1 MNNEQLNIIAC
12 NSSAQ
17 VIDAI
22 FDNDG
27 KFEIAKHD
35 VLEFTPSGYFKNYNH
50 PERIFWPQNSHPYN
64 QESLYIVDSV
74 KQAEKKYEVTLN
86 KWDFGGPTIIGN
98 TEQTCCIVIPTYRL
112 IEVTKKHGFK
122 ETEQALEWFKKEF
135 LFQTTENSYLFF
147 RILSNTS
154 NLEGGW
160 LGCNYVANIESK
172 KVDGKEY
179 LFVSN
184 LKKSPQKKLNV
195 QKGIAHIRF
204 VSEQEV
210 IVSDPI
216 LNAQLAKQAADP
228 NSIINLWEKYNQVDA
243 KMLEDYKIQSG
254 ILRIEKITAKG
265 ENCSATLQNKSEEIE
280 NFKNIYDQLNA
291 NQKNSYS
298 IYVFSKRKSYN
309 ICDERIDEKT
319 RTISWKWGE
328 RKPKY
333 DNSER
338 LELEGFAIDF
348 KPWSIASNRRT
359 AALEN
364 IRTRNIPIASITDI
378 LNKTTLPSFGSAA
391 IPKRLNDLKIEAAFG
406 NRKPNEAQKRALKV
420 CLSTPDIALIQGP
433 PGTGKTSV
441 INALQKYLQSIDPK
455 HPEKM
460 PSILLTSFQHVAVD
474 NVADGSSI
482 WGLPVF
488 RFYGEQKDK
497 EQIFRGL
504 QKWQEDT
511 AKKID
516 EQINKLQSDS
526 QYIEYEKLQISLNAL
541 SAASSSYEIRNLL
554 QEIINL
560 AVTNSILSP
569 SEVDTLKEFKKKFQ
583 VKQINNKFYQ
593 CLMGLRTTS
602 TGFND
607 DGKRMIEHVLEYYDL
622 RKDSLNCY
630 ALEKGYDQLK
640 KLANSTPSQEDL
652 DWVEELRNKCIE
664 QMVPNPTDSFDNQL
678 FTILKDYIDTTIVP
692 NIRERIRQTD
702 LQKLIVLNSYKENVG
717 FKSIRNAMLRYAMT
731 YAATVQQS
739 KSESFVRLLGKKNFE
754 FDYVIID
761 EAARANPLDLFIP
774 ITLARKK
781 VILVGDH
788 KQLPQLVD
796 QDILEQMESSN
807 DSRERFEELKGF
819 MEKSLFESLWD
830 YLKTERNDGIVRT
843 VTLDTQYRMPQKL
856 SDFVSRNFYGDET
869 HIQTGKNPN
878 DCIHHVSRYT
888 KKNGDCK
895 CAVWENVDSKES
907 GKISKTNEA
916 EAELI
921 IKRIKEIIKE
931 TDETIGVIASYSAQ
945 TRLIDKI
952 AKSDAELKKKIDNKH
967 LEIGSIDAFQ
977 GRQFDIVFF
986 SVVRSN
992 DRNNFGFLKSENR
1005 LNVAFSRQ
1013 KKLLVIVGNR
1023 KMYETEKAQEEVPA
1037 LKEFIKLADEEK

>member
-17 VIDAI
+17 VIDTI

-50 PERIFWPQNSHPYN
+50 PERIFWPQNSHPYT

-74 KQAEKKYEVTLN
+74 KQADKKCEVTLN

-98 TEQTCCIVIPTYRL
+98 TEQTCSIVIPTYRL
-112 IEVTKKHGFK
+112 IEVTKKYGFK

-319 RTISWKWGE
+319 RTVSWKWGE

-333 DNSER
+333 DNSEK

-364 IRTRNIPIASITDI
+364 IRTRNIPIAAITDI

-391 IPKRLNDLKIEAAFG
+391 APKRLNDLKIEAAFG

-420 CLSTPDIALIQGP
+420 CLGTPDIALIQGP

-583 VKQINNKFYQ
+583 VKQINNKFSQ
-593 CLMGLRTTS
+593 CLMGLRTTN

-1037 LKEFIKLADEEK
+1037 LKDFIKLADEEK

>member
-1 MNNEQLNIIAC
+1 MNNKQLNIIAC
-12 NSSAQ
+12 NSAAQ
-17 VIDAI
+17 VTDVV
-22 FDNDG
+22 FDDDG
-27 KFEIAKHD
+27 KTEIAQYD
-35 VLEFTPSGYFKNYNH
+35 VLEFTAGGYFRNCNH
-50 PERIFWPQNSHPYN
+50 PERIFWPQGSSEYN
-64 QESLYIVDSV
+64 QESLYIVNSV
-74 KQAEKKYEVTLN
+74 KQADKNYEVTLN

-98 TEQTCCIVIPTYRL
+98 TEQTCSIVIPTYRL
-112 IEVTKKHGFK
+112 IEVTKKYGFK

-243 KMLEDYKIQSG
+243 KMLEDYKIQTG

-391 IPKRLNDLKIEAAFG
+391 APKRLNDLKIEAAFG

-516 EQINKLQSDS
+516 EQINKLQTDS

-602 TGFND
+602 TGYND
-607 DGKRMIEHVLEYYDL
+607 DGKRMIERVLEYYDL

-640 KLANSTPSQEDL
+640 KLANSNPSQNDL
-652 DWVEELRNKCIE
+652 DWIEELRNKCIE
-664 QMVPNPTDSFDNQL
+664 QMVPNPTDSFDNHL
-678 FTILKDYIDTTIVP
+678 FTILKDYIETTIEP
-692 NIRERIRQTD
+692 NIKERIRQTD
-702 LQKLIVLNSYKENVG
+702 LQKLIVLNGYKENVG

-856 SDFVSRNFYGDET
+856 SDFVSRNFYGDEA
-869 HIQTGKNPN
+869 HIQTGKDPK

-888 KKNGDCK
+888 KKNGECK
-895 CAVWENVDSKES
+895 CAVWEDVDSKES
-907 GKISKTNEA
+907 GKISKTNEE
-916 EAELI
+916 EAKLI

-931 TDETIGVIASYSAQ
+931 TDESIGVIASYSAQ
-945 TRLIDKI
+945 TRLIDRM
-952 AKSDAELKKKIDNKH
+952 AQSDAELKKKIDSKL

-992 DRNNFGFLKSENR
+992 DRNIFGFLKSENR

-1013 KKLLVIVGNR
+1013 KKLLVVVGNR
-1023 KMYETEKAQEEVPA
+1023 KMYESEKAQSDVPA
-1037 LKEFIKLADEEK
+1037 LAEFIKLADEEQ

>member
-1 MNNEQLNIIAC
+1 MNSKELNTIAF

-17 VIDAI
+17 VTDIV
-22 FDNDG
+22 FDDDG
-27 KFEIAKHD
+27 KTGIAKYD
-35 VLEFTPSGYFKNYNH
+35 VLEFTAGGYFRNSNH
-50 PERIFWPQNSHPYN
+50 PERRFWPQSSSEYN

-74 KQAEKKYEVTLN
+74 KQADKKCEVTLN

-98 TEQTCCIVIPTYRL
+98 TEQTCSIVIPTYRL
-112 IEVTKKHGFK
+112 IEVTKKYGFK

-135 LFQTTENSYLFF
+135 LFQTTENLYLFF

-228 NSIINLWEKYNQVDA
+228 NSIINLWEEYNQVDA
-243 KMLEDYKIQSG
+243 KMLEYYKIQSG

-441 INALQKYLQSIDPK
+441 INALQKYLQSIDSK
-455 HPEKM
+455 YPEKM

-474 NVADGSSI
+474 NVADRSSI

-640 KLANSTPSQEDL
+640 KLANSTPSQDDL

-830 YLKTERNDGIVRT
+830 YLKTERNDGFVRT

-952 AKSDAELKKKIDNKH
+952 AKSDAELKKKIDSKQ

-992 DRNNFGFLKSENR
+992 DRSNFGFLKSENR

>member
-50 PERIFWPQNSHPYN
+50 PERIFWPKNSHPYN

-74 KQAEKKYEVTLN
+74 KQADKKCEVTLN

-98 TEQTCCIVIPTYRL
+98 TEQTCSIVIPTYRL
-112 IEVTKKHGFK
+112 IEVTNKYGFK

-378 LNKTTLPSFGSAA
+378 LNKTTLPSFDSAA

-460 PSILLTSFQHVAVD
+460 PSILLTSFQQVAVD

-516 EQINKLQSDS
+516 EQINKFQSDS

-652 DWVEELRNKCIE
+652 DWVEKLRNKCIE

-895 CAVWENVDSKES
+895 CAVWENIDSKES

>member
-74 KQAEKKYEVTLN
+74 KQAAKKCEVTLN

-98 TEQTCCIVIPTYRL
+98 TEQTCSIVIPTYRL
-112 IEVTKKHGFK
+112 IEVTKKYGFK

-378 LNKTTLPSFGSAA
+378 LNKTTLPSFDSAA

-420 CLSTPDIALIQGP
+420 CLNTPDIALIQGP

-511 AKKID
+511 AKKIN

-602 TGFND
+602 TGYND
-607 DGKRMIEHVLEYYDL
+607 DGKRMIERVLEYYDL

-640 KLANSTPSQEDL
+640 KLANSNPSQNDL
-652 DWVEELRNKCIE
+652 DWIEKLRNKCIE
-664 QMVPNPTDSFDNQL
+664 QMVPNPTDSFDNHL
-678 FTILKDYIDTTIVP
+678 FTILKDYIDTTIEP
-692 NIRERIRQTD
+692 NIKERIRQTD
-702 LQKLIVLNSYKENVG
+702 LQKLIVLNGYKENVG

-931 TDETIGVIASYSAQ
+931 TDESIGVIASYSAQ
-945 TRLIDKI
+945 TRLIDRM
-952 AKSDAELKKKIDNKH
+952 AQSDAELKKKIDSKL

-992 DRNNFGFLKSENR
+992 DKNIFGFLKSENR

-1013 KKLLVIVGNR
+1013 KKLLVVVGNR

-1037 LKEFIKLADEEK
+1037 LKEFIKLADEEQ

>member
-74 KQAEKKYEVTLN
+74 KQADKKYEVTLN

-98 TEQTCCIVIPTYRL
+98 TEQTCSIVIPTYRL
-112 IEVTKKHGFK
+112 IEVTKKYGFK

-195 QKGIAHIRF
+195 QKGIARIRF
-204 VSEQEV
+204 VSEQEA

-364 IRTRNIPIASITDI
+364 IRTRNIPIVSITDI
-378 LNKTTLPSFGSAA
+378 LNKTTLPSFDSAA

-420 CLSTPDIALIQGP
+420 CLNTPDIALIQGP

-516 EQINKLQSDS
+516 EQINKFQSDS

-583 VKQINNKFYQ
+583 IKQINNKFYQ
-593 CLMGLRTTS
+593 CLMGLRTTN

-630 ALEKGYDQLK
+630 ALEKGFDQLK

-992 DRNNFGFLKSENR
+992 DRNIFGFLKSENR

-1013 KKLLVIVGNR
+1013 KKLLVVVGNR
-1023 KMYETEKAQEEVPA
+1023 KMYESEKAQSDVPA
-1037 LKEFIKLADEEK
+1037 LAEFIKLADEEK

>member
-50 PERIFWPQNSHPYN
+50 PERIFWPQNSLPYN

-74 KQAEKKYEVTLN
+74 KQADKKYEVTLN

-98 TEQTCCIVIPTYRL
+98 TEQTCNIVIPTYRL
-112 IEVTKKHGFK
+112 IEVTKKYGFK

-204 VSEQEV
+204 VSEQEA

-243 KMLEDYKIQSG
+243 QMLEDYKIQSG

-319 RTISWKWGE
+319 RTVSWKWGE

-333 DNSER
+333 DNSEK

-348 KPWSIASNRRT
+348 KPWSIASKRRT

-391 IPKRLNDLKIEAAFG
+391 VPKRLNDLKIEAAFG
-406 NRKPNEAQKRALKV
+406 NRRPNEAQKRALKV
-420 CLSTPDIALIQGP
+420 CLNTPDIALIQGP

-516 EQINKLQSDS
+516 EQINKLQSDT

-678 FTILKDYIDTTIVP
+678 FTILKDYIDTTIEP

-796 QDILEQMESSN
+796 QDILEQMECSN

>member
-50 PERIFWPQNSHPYN
+50 PERIFWPQTSLPYN

-74 KQAEKKYEVTLN
+74 KQADKKYEVTLN

-319 RTISWKWGE
+319 RTVSWKWGE

-333 DNSER
+333 DNSEK

-420 CLSTPDIALIQGP
+420 CLNTPDIALIQGP

-560 AVTNSILSP
+560 AVTNSLLSP

-692 NIRERIRQTD
+692 NIKERIRQTD

-856 SDFVSRNFYGDET
+856 SDFVSRKFYGDET
-869 HIQTGKNPN
+869 HIKTGKNPN

>member
-17 VIDAI
+17 VIDTI

-74 KQAEKKYEVTLN
+74 KQADKKCEVTLN

-98 TEQTCCIVIPTYRL
+98 TEQTCSIVIPTYRL
-112 IEVTKKHGFK
+112 IEVTKKYGFK

-319 RTISWKWGE
+319 RTVSWKWGE

-333 DNSER
+333 DNSEK

-364 IRTRNIPIASITDI
+364 IRTRNIPIAAITDI

-391 IPKRLNDLKIEAAFG
+391 APKRLNDLKIEAAFG
-406 NRKPNEAQKRALKV
+406 NRKPNEAQKKALKV
-420 CLSTPDIALIQGP
+420 CLGTPDIALIQGP

-593 CLMGLRTTS
+593 CLMGLRTTN

-952 AKSDAELKKKIDNKH
+952 AKSDAELKKKIDSKQ

>member
-50 PERIFWPQNSHPYN
+50 PERIFWPQNSLPYN

-74 KQAEKKYEVTLN
+74 KLAEKKYEVTLN

-98 TEQTCCIVIPTYRL
+98 TEQTCNIVIPTYRL
-112 IEVTKKHGFK
+112 IEVTKKYGFK

-204 VSEQEV
+204 VSEQEA

-243 KMLEDYKIQSG
+243 QMLEDYKIQSG

-319 RTISWKWGE
+319 RTVSWKWGE

-333 DNSER
+333 DNSEK

-348 KPWSIASNRRT
+348 KPWSIASKRRT

-391 IPKRLNDLKIEAAFG
+391 VPKRLNDLKIEAAFG
-406 NRKPNEAQKRALKV
+406 NRRPNEAQKRALKV
-420 CLSTPDIALIQGP
+420 CLNTPDIALIQGP

-516 EQINKLQSDS
+516 EQINKLQSDT

-678 FTILKDYIDTTIVP
+678 FTILKDYIDTTIEP

-796 QDILEQMESSN
+796 QDILEQMECSN

>member
-1 MNNEQLNIIAC
+1 MNNKQLNIIAF

-17 VIDAI
+17 VTDVV
-22 FDNDG
+22 FDDDG
-27 KFEIAKHD
+27 KTEIAQYD
-35 VLEFTPSGYFKNYNH
+35 VLEFTAGGYFRNCNH
-50 PERIFWPQNSHPYN
+50 PERIFWPKGTFEYN
-64 QESLYIVDSV
+64 QESLYIVDSI
-74 KQAEKKYEVTLN
+74 KKASSTYEVTLN
-86 KWDFGGPTIIGN
+86 QWDFGGPTIKGA
-98 TEQTCCIVIPTYRL
+98 TEQTCSIVVSNDRL
-112 IEVTKKHGFK
+112 IEIVKKFNFK
-122 ETEQALEWFKKEF
+122 EAVRALEWFKDEF

-147 RILSNTS
+147 RILSSTS
-154 NLEGGW
+154 NVEGGW
-160 LGCNYVANIESK
+160 LGRNYIANIKSK
-172 KVDGKEY
+172 KIDGKEF

-184 LKKSPQKKLNV
+184 LKRASQKKLNV
-195 QKGIAHIRF
+195 QKGIACIRF
-204 VSEQEV
+204 VSEQEA
-210 IVSDPI
+210 IESDPI
-216 LNAQLAKQAADP
+216 LNAQLAQQTADP
-228 NSIINLWEKYNQVDA
+228 NSIINLWEEYNQVDA

-319 RTISWKWGE
+319 RTVSWKWCE

-333 DNSER
+333 DNSEK

-364 IRTRNIPIASITDI
+364 IRTRNIPIAAITDI

-391 IPKRLNDLKIEAAFG
+391 APKRLNDLKIEAAFG

-455 HPEKM
+455 HPEKT

-488 RFYGEQKDK
+488 RFYGEQRDE

-516 EQINKLQSDS
+516 EQINKLQLDS
-526 QYIEYEKLQISLNAL
+526 QYTEYDKLQITLNGLNA
-541 SAASSSYEIRNLL
+541 ANSSYGIRSLL

-560 AVTNSILSP
+560 SATNNFLSP
-569 SEVDTLKEFKKKFQ
+569 AEVDTLKDFKKKFQ
-583 VKQINNKFYQ
+583 TKQINKRFYQ
-593 CLMGLRTTS
+593 RLMGLRTTS
-602 TGFND
+602 AGFND
-607 DGKRMIEHVLEYYDL
+607 DGERMIELVLEYYDL
-622 RKDSLNCY
+622 QKDSLNCD
-630 ALEKGYDQLK
+630 ALEKGYERLK
-640 KLANSTPSQEDL
+640 KLAKSNPSQDDL
-652 DWVEELRNKCIE
+652 EWVEELRNKCIE
-664 QMVPNPTDSFDNQL
+664 QMVPNPTDSFDNHL
-678 FTILKDYIDTTIVP
+678 FTILKDYIDTTIEP
-692 NIRERIRQTD
+692 NIKERIRQTD
-702 LQKLIVLNSYKENVG
+702 LQKLIVLNGYKENVG

-796 QDILEQMESSN
+796 QDILEQMPSSN

-921 IKRIKEIIKE
+921 IKRIKKIIKE
-931 TDETIGVIASYSAQ
+931 TVETIGVIASYSAQ

-952 AKSDAELKKKIDNKH
+952 AKSDAELKKKIDSKQ

-992 DRNNFGFLKSENR
+992 DRNDFGFLKSENR

-1013 KKLLVIVGNR
+1013 KKLLVVVGNR

>member
-50 PERIFWPQNSHPYN
+50 PERIFWPQNSLPYN

-74 KQAEKKYEVTLN
+74 KQAEEKYEVTLN

-328 RKPKY
+328 KKPKY
-333 DNSER
+333 DNSEK

-420 CLSTPDIALIQGP
+420 CLNTPDIALIQGP

-678 FTILKDYIDTTIVP
+678 FTILKDYIDTTIEP

-796 QDILEQMESSN
+796 QDILEQMECSN

-888 KKNGDCK
+888 KKNGNCK

>member
-50 PERIFWPQNSHPYN
+50 PERIFWPKNSHPYN

-74 KQAEKKYEVTLN
+74 KQADKKCEVTLN

-98 TEQTCCIVIPTYRL
+98 TEQTCSIVIPTYRL
-112 IEVTKKHGFK
+112 IEVTNKYGFK

-378 LNKTTLPSFGSAA
+378 LNKTTLPSFDSTA

-460 PSILLTSFQHVAVD
+460 PSILLTSFQQVAVD

-516 EQINKLQSDS
+516 EQINKFQSDS

-652 DWVEELRNKCIE
+652 DWVEKLRNKCIE

-895 CAVWENVDSKES
+895 CAVWENIDSKES

>member
-1 MNNEQLNIIAC
+1 MNNKQLNIIAC

-35 VLEFTPSGYFKNYNH
+35 ILEFTPSGYFKNYNH

-74 KQAEKKYEVTLN
+74 KQADKKCEVTLN

-98 TEQTCCIVIPTYRL
+98 TEQTCSIVIPTYRL
-112 IEVTKKHGFK
+112 IEVTKKYGFK

-195 QKGIAHIRF
+195 QKGIAHIQF

-243 KMLEDYKIQSG
+243 KMLEDYKIQTG

-319 RTISWKWGE
+319 RTVSWKWGE

-333 DNSER
+333 DNSEK

-391 IPKRLNDLKIEAAFG
+391 APKRLNDLKIEAAFG

-583 VKQINNKFYQ
+583 AKQINNKFYQ

>member
-50 PERIFWPQNSHPYN
+50 PERIFWPQNSLPYN

-74 KQAEKKYEVTLN
+74 KQADKKYEVTLN
-86 KWDFGGPTIIGN
+86 KWDFGGPTIVGN
-98 TEQTCCIVIPTYRL
+98 TEQTCSIVIPTYRL
-112 IEVTKKHGFK
+112 IEVTKKYGFK

-204 VSEQEV
+204 VSEQEA
-210 IVSDPI
+210 IISDPI

-319 RTISWKWGE
+319 RTVSWKWGE

-333 DNSER
+333 DNSEK

-602 TGFND
+602 TGYND
-607 DGKRMIEHVLEYYDL
+607 DGKRMIERVLEYYDL

-630 ALEKGYDQLK
+630 ALGKGYDQLK
-640 KLANSTPSQEDL
+640 KLANSNPSQNDL
-652 DWVEELRNKCIE
+652 DWIEELRNKCIE
-664 QMVPNPTDSFDNQL
+664 QMVPNPTDSFDNHL
-678 FTILKDYIDTTIVP
+678 FTILKDYINTTIEP
-692 NIRERIRQTD
+692 NIKERIRQTD
-702 LQKLIVLNSYKENVG
+702 LQKLIVLNGYKENVG

-952 AKSDAELKKKIDNKH
+952 AKSDAELKKKIDSKQ

-986 SVVRSN
+986 SVVRCN

-1013 KKLLVIVGNR
+1013 KKLFVVVGNR

>member
-17 VIDAI
+17 VIDTI

-74 KQAEKKYEVTLN
+74 KQADKKCEVTLN

-98 TEQTCCIVIPTYRL
+98 TEQTCSIVIPTYRL
-112 IEVTKKHGFK
+112 IEVTKKYGFK

-319 RTISWKWGE
+319 RTVSWKWGE

-333 DNSER
+333 DNSEK

-364 IRTRNIPIASITDI
+364 IRTRNIPIAAITDI

-391 IPKRLNDLKIEAAFG
+391 APKRLNDLKIEAAFG

-420 CLSTPDIALIQGP
+420 CLGTPDIALIQGP

-593 CLMGLRTTS
+593 CLMGLRTTN

>member
-319 RTISWKWGE
+319 RTVSWKWGE

-333 DNSER
+333 DNSEK

-420 CLSTPDIALIQGP
+420 CLNTPDIALIQGP

-678 FTILKDYIDTTIVP
+678 FTILKDYIDTTIEP

-796 QDILEQMESSN
+796 QDILEQMECSN

>member
-35 VLEFTPSGYFKNYNH
+35 VLEFTPSGYFKSYNH
-50 PERIFWPQNSHPYN
+50 PEKIFWPQNSLPYN

-98 TEQTCCIVIPTYRL
+98 NEQTCCIVIPTYRL

-179 LFVSN
+179 LFVNN

-204 VSEQEV
+204 VSEQEA

-319 RTISWKWGE
+319 RTVSWKWGE

-333 DNSER
+333 DNSEK

-602 TGFND
+602 TGYND
-607 DGKRMIEHVLEYYDL
+607 DGKRMIERVLEYYDL

-640 KLANSTPSQEDL
+640 KLANSNPSQNDL
-652 DWVEELRNKCIE
+652 DWIEELRNKCIE
-664 QMVPNPTDSFDNQL
+664 QMVPNPTDSFDNHL
-678 FTILKDYIDTTIVP
+678 FTILKDYIDTTIEP
-692 NIRERIRQTD
+692 NIKERIRQTD
-702 LQKLIVLNSYKENVG
+702 LQKLIVLNGYKENVG

-952 AKSDAELKKKIDNKH
+952 AKSDAELKKKIDSKQ

-992 DRNNFGFLKSENR
+992 DRNIFGFLKSENR

-1013 KKLLVIVGNR
+1013 KKLLVVVGNR

>member
-50 PERIFWPQNSHPYN
+50 PERIFWPQNSLPYN

-74 KQAEKKYEVTLN
+74 KQAEEKYEVTLN

-333 DNSER
+333 DNSEK

-420 CLSTPDIALIQGP
+420 CLNTPDIALIQGP

-678 FTILKDYIDTTIVP
+678 FTILKDYIDTTIEP

-796 QDILEQMESSN
+796 QDILEQMECSN

>member
-17 VIDAI
+17 VIDTI

-74 KQAEKKYEVTLN
+74 KQADKKCEVILN

-98 TEQTCCIVIPTYRL
+98 TEQTCSIVIPTYRL
-112 IEVTKKHGFK
+112 IEVTKKYGFK

-319 RTISWKWGE
+319 RTVSWKWGE

-333 DNSER
+333 DNSEK

-364 IRTRNIPIASITDI
+364 IRTRNIPIAAITDI

-391 IPKRLNDLKIEAAFG
+391 APKRLNDLKIEAAFG

-420 CLSTPDIALIQGP
+420 CLGTPDIALIQGP

-488 RFYGEQKDK
+488 RFYGEHKDK

-593 CLMGLRTTS
+593 CLMGLRTTN